1 MSNKIL
7 QQTEQKK
14 WTVPR
19 GAVEIFINRMEVESI
34 TQVVQESVRM
44 LEMLPES
51 EQELASQLI
60 KRLVLA
66 WAPDFTKLTPEERKR
81 LEAAEERIDSG
92 EYVKDRDI
100 EW

>member
-1 MSNKIL
+1 M
-7 QQTEQKK
+7 
-14 WTVPR
+14 
-19 GAVEIFINRMEVESI
+19 

-51 EQELASQLI
+51 EQRFASQLI

-66 WAPDFTKLTPEERKR
+66 WDPDYTKLTPEERR
-81 LEAAEERIDSG
+81 QLEEAEQRIDQG
-92 EYVKDRDI
+92 EYVTDQEM

>member
-1 MSNKIL
+1 M
-7 QQTEQKK
+7 
-14 WTVPR
+14 
-19 GAVEIFINRMEVESI
+19 

-66 WAPDFTKLTPEERKR
+66 WDPDFIKLTPEEQKQ
-81 LEAAEERIDSG
+81 LEAAEQRIDNG
-92 EYVKDRDI
+92 EYLKDSDI
-100 EW
+100 AW